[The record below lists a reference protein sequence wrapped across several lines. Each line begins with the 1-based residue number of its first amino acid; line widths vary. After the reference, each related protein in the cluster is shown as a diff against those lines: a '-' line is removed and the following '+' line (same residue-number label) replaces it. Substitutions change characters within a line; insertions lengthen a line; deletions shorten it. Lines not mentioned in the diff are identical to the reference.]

1 MTASLTLRHTCHCT
15 DSLYR
20 VTCTGLYSGVWCGVC
35 TTGTGQSEASLRGVT
50 AETGTL
56 ISPLSL
62 SLSER
67 RDEKGRARLN
77 IVSRVR
83 GDG

>member
-1 MTASLTLRHTCHCT
+1 M
-15 DSLYR
+15 SLYR
-20 VTCTGLYSGVWCGVC
+20 QPVQSDMYWPVQWSVVCGVC